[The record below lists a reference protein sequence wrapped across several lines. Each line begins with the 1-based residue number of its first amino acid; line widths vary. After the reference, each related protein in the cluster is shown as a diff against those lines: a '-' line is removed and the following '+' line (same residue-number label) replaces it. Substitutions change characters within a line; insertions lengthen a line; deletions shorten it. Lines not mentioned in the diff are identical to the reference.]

1 MLHSPSM
8 GGSMTKKAAQATPNH
23 FLRMARLERG
33 WTQKE
38 VADRIGAPLDL
49 NVTRWERGTARP
61 SAYYVQKLCE
71 LFGKSASELG
81 LLPPRPESAAS
92 SKAEPTRSEREL
104 PTGTITLLF
113 ADMEGST
120 RLLQQLGDR
129 YVSVLA
135 DYRQLLRAALGQW
148 RGHEVDTQGDA
159 FFVVFARASDAVLAA
174 IAIQRALA
182 GFPWPQSV
190 SVRVRIGVHTGEPQ
204 LSSEG
209 YTGLDVH
216 HTARIMSAGHGGQI
230 LLSHTTRDLVEHR
243 LKDLQRPS
251 HLFQLGSEDLPADF
265 PPLKTLDSSPN
276 NLPIEPTAFIGRE
289 QEVVTLCE
297 LVSRPEIRLLT
308 LTGPGGVGK
317 TRLSLQVAAELSEV
331 FPDGVF
337 VVPLAPVS
345 DPEQV
350 IPAIAQTLL
359 I

>member
-135 DYRQLLRAALGQW
+135 DYRQLLRAAFGQW
-148 RGHEVDTQGDA
+148 RGHEVDTGGRSCSRTRPA
-159 FFVVFARASDAVLAA
+159 SWWSRLCRRVCPCGIWGNIASRTCNGPATSFNWAARTS
-174 IAIQRALA
+174 
-182 GFPWPQSV
+182 
-190 SVRVRIGVHTGEPQ
+190 
-204 LSSEG
+204 
-209 YTGLDVH
+209 
-216 HTARIMSAGHGGQI
+216 
-230 LLSHTTRDLVEHR
+230 
-243 LKDLQRPS
+243 
-251 HLFQLGSEDLPADF
+251 
-265 PPLKTLDSSPN
+265 
-276 NLPIEPTAFIGRE
+276 
-289 QEVVTLCE
+289 
-297 LVSRPEIRLLT
+297 LLT
-308 LTGPGGVGK
+308 SHPSKPSTHPLTICPSNPQ
-317 TRLSLQVAAELSEV
+317 RSLDASRKWSRSVNSCV
-331 FPDGVF
+331 
-337 VVPLAPVS
+337 
-345 DPEQV
+345 
-350 IPAIAQTLL
+350 
-359 I
+359 